1 MALLRLIALLRASN
15 EQPIKL
21 MGSVITL
28 STQNCLVHY
37 CAGMTLRPLLDAG
50 ALEMICG
57 ERL

>member
-1 MALLRLIALLRASN
+1 
-15 EQPIKL
+15 

-37 CAGMTLRPLLDAG
+37 CADMTLRPLLDAG

-57 ERL
+57 ERLWSALTHDGI